1 MTDPEL
7 AAAIPIP
14 GEETA
19 AGAAVAAGFETPVAA
34 AAVVAGTGIAPA
46 AVAPGCV
53 ETADPHPSEDPPSAR
68 PEPYHRRTSHPPD
81 LWPVAVQS
89 RC

>member
-19 AGAAVAAGFETPVAA
+19 AGAAVAAGFETPV

-81 LWPVAVQS
+81 LWPVAGQS